1 MYLDIF
7 YEPTLFSF
15 YQQKNSKNLVERIF
29 ILYSWPTQLYSI
41 VLFPS
46 FQKSILFLLQLQNRL
61 QIFNYKHHNLSNYLV
76 TKKNCNY
83 L

>member
-1 MYLDIF
+1 MYSDIF

-46 FQKSILFLLQLQNRL
+46 FQKFILFLLQNRL
-61 QIFNYKHHNLSNYLV
+61 QIFNYKHHNLSNYLI
-76 TKKNCNY
+76 TKKK